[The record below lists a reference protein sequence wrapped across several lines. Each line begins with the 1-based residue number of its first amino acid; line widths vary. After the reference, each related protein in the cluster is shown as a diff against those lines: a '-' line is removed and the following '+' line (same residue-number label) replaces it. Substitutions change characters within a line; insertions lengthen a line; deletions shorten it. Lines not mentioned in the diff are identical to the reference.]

1 MSDKKIYINRDDIY
15 TGSDDPN
22 GSVRAKFKG
31 QLYIDSQNRYYIA
44 QEAGTTVWHYLL
56 TSVDKIDINQILN
69 TLNTKIDSVDTSIT
83 DDDKTMLNF
92 YANTE
97 LVTSVPLEVG
107 SANAFDGITT
117 KTDSN
122 GNKIIEFSSKGEV
135 VHTVNLG
142 RIDDKFDGAL
152 ISTNEA
158 ESEYYLE

>member
-1 MSDKKIYINRDDIY
+1 
-15 TGSDDPN
+15 
-22 GSVRAKFKG
+22 
-31 QLYIDSQNRYYIA
+31 
-44 QEAGTTVWHYLL
+44 
-56 TSVDKIDINQILN
+56 
-69 TLNTKIDSVDTSIT
+69 
-83 DDDKTMLNF
+83 MLNF

-97 LVTSVPLEVG
+97 LVASVPLEVG

-122 GNKIIEFSSKGEV
+122 GNKIIEFSSKGQV

-158 ESEYYLE
+158 ESEYYLELLSGDTTKVKLQLPATGGGGGGA